1 MLLCILSIVL
11 SPAFENCPEHP
22 PHLTERRTIKHN
34 AIKVNRITAVNT
46 APNSTSTA
54 PALCVPAVS
63 ARCAAAD
70 AEIPLQA
77 AIDPTD
83 ANISSEAANAPTDA
97 ESSSQAA
104 TAPISS
110 LPCQSTAAPLQDD
123 DEFSAHLNEL
133 ENMLEEENVG
143 AIPIALQVGSQI
155 REPLNNKRASALVKQ
170 EQANLSS
177 SMPSKSG
184 GPTVLSRP
192 QSTEL
197 SANVTS
203 SSSPPRPIKK
213 RLLPPTQETAGVKRR
228 GETTT
233 DQEAAPCEYCHQYLE
248 GGFRAKSK
256 SSSSQ
261 SQSPVSLAAIMIRTT
276 NIPAAEQG
284 SYCTA
289 QASTEAV
296 KWLISVDEIN
306 IQENSSKNHKKTVKS
321 RNPKKT
327 LPICFVARRAFAK

>member
-1 MLLCILSIVL
+1 
-11 SPAFENCPEHP
+11 
-22 PHLTERRTIKHN
+22 
-34 AIKVNRITAVNT
+34 NRITAVNT

-197 SANVTS
+197 SAN
-203 SSSPPRPIKK
+203 

-256 SSSSQ
+256 
-261 SQSPVSLAAIMIRTT
+261 
-276 NIPAAEQG
+276 
-284 SYCTA
+284 
-289 QASTEAV
+289 
-296 KWLISVDEIN
+296 
-306 IQENSSKNHKKTVKS
+306 
-321 RNPKKT
+321 
-327 LPICFVARRAFAK
+327 